1 MRNQKFEYYMRE
13 LNLIKRQNWIENDLY
28 HLVAEM
34 IKAGKNMSRLSLR
47 DVSLR
52 SRSPKVRY
60 SMAYLHFL
68 ILSSWMNGLI
78 IQIILPGEV

>member
-52 SRSPKVRY
+52 SRSPK
-60 SMAYLHFL
+60 
-68 ILSSWMNGLI
+68 G
-78 IQIILPGEV
+78 QIF

>member
-47 DVSLR
+47 DVR
-52 SRSPKVRY
+52 VQKVRY

>member
-1 MRNQKFEYYMRE
+1 MRE

-34 IKAGKNMSRLSLR
+34 VKAGKNMSRLSLKR
-47 DVSLR
+47 CKLAEVGVQ
-52 SRSPKVRY
+52 KVRY

-78 IQIILPGEV
+78 IQIILPGKV